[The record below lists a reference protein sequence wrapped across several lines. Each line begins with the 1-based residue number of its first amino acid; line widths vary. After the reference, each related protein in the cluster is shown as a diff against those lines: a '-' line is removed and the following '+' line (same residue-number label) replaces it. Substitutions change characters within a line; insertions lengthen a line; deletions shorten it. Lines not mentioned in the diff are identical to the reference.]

1 MATRARMGRRD
12 MLRVLGA
19 GAAALAL
26 PNGPLFAQSR
36 KDTLV
41 LGLDFSYTLNLDPAR
56 ALNFTGPETVS
67 AAYETLLTFSA
78 GDYINLKPLLATA
91 WKRTPDGKGWRLT
104 LRDGVKFA
112 SGNVMTADD
121 VKFSIDRVINLKDQ
135 PSQYLTN
142 LARVEIVDPGTV
154 DLILKDPAAPILT
167 ILTGPSFSIVD
178 KKTVEALGGTSAAD
192 AKDKDKASAA
202 LNQESAGTG
211 PFKMTKWERNGQIQ
225 LVANPNYWRGKPPFQ
240 RIVIRHMDESGA
252 QLLAL
257 RNGDIDAAFNLT
269 PEQVEGL
276 KSSKD
281 VHVVSHTSL
290 DFVYLALSSNPEF
303 NPALARKQAR
313 QAVGYA
319 IDYDGIRDA
328 LFGGAAT
335 RPASF
340 LPIGMIGS
348 TEEVVREIGFR
359 QDLEKSRKLL
369 ADAGL
374 PQGFEFEMSY
384 GNGAVSGSSFNVL
397 AQKIQAD
404 LARVGIKA
412 KLVPMDMTTF
422 RTQFV
427 GQKSKAAITTWTP
440 TGIENQQW
448 ASSSVER
455 VAKRVHW
462 TPSDEMLKLVD
473 RAAAETDRKKQAE
486 LWKEYQV
493 AMVDQANLIM
503 LFQPVFRVGV
513 RNEIK
518 SFPLTAAGW
527 KVELFDVKRG

>member
-1 MATRARMGRRD
+1 
-12 MLRVLGA
+12 
-19 GAAALAL
+19 
-26 PNGPLFAQSR
+26 
-36 KDTLV
+36 
-41 LGLDFSYTLNLDPAR
+41 
-56 ALNFTGPETVS
+56 
-67 AAYETLLTFSA
+67 
-78 GDYINLKPLLATA
+78 
-91 WKRTPDGKGWRLT
+91 
-104 LRDGVKFA
+104 
-112 SGNVMTADD
+112 
-121 VKFSIDRVINLKDQ
+121 
-135 PSQYLTN
+135 
-142 LARVEIVDPGTV
+142 
-154 DLILKDPAAPILT
+154 
-167 ILTGPSFSIVD
+167 
-178 KKTVEALGGTSAAD
+178 
-192 AKDKDKASAA
+192 
-202 LNQESAGTG
+202 
-211 PFKMTKWERNGQIQ
+211 
-225 LVANPNYWRGKPPFQ
+225 
-240 RIVIRHMDESGA
+240 
-252 QLLAL
+252 
-257 RNGDIDAAFNLT
+257 
-269 PEQVEGL
+269 
-276 KSSKD
+276 
-281 VHVVSHTSL
+281 
-290 DFVYLALSSNPEF
+290 
-303 NPALARKQAR
+303 
-313 QAVGYA
+313 
-319 IDYDGIRDA
+319 
-328 LFGGAAT
+328 
-335 RPASF
+335 
-340 LPIGMIGS
+340 
-348 TEEVVREIGFR
+348 VREIGFR

>member
-1 MATRARMGRRD
+1 M
-12 MLRVLGA
+12 
-19 GAAALAL
+19 
-26 PNGPLFAQSR
+26 
-36 KDTLV
+36 
-41 LGLDFSYTLNLDPAR
+41 
-56 ALNFTGPETVS
+56 
-67 AAYETLLTFSA
+67 
-78 GDYINLKPLLATA
+78 
-91 WKRTPDGKGWRLT
+91 
-104 LRDGVKFA
+104 
-112 SGNVMTADD
+112 
-121 VKFSIDRVINLKDQ
+121 
-135 PSQYLTN
+135 
-142 LARVEIVDPGTV
+142 
-154 DLILKDPAAPILT
+154 
-167 ILTGPSFSIVD
+167 
-178 KKTVEALGGTSAAD
+178 EALGGTSAAD

-211 PFKMTKWERNGQIQ
+211 PFKMTKWERNAQIQ

-269 PEQVEGL
+269 PEQVESL

-281 VHVVSHTSL
+281 VHIVSHTSL

-303 NPALARKQAR
+303 NPALAKKAAR

-340 LPIGMIGS
+340 LPIGVIGS
-348 TEEVVREIGFR
+348 TEELVREIGFR
-359 QDLEKSRKLL
+359 QDLDKSRKLL
-369 ADAGL
+369 AEAGY

-397 AQKIQAD
+397 AQKLQAD

-462 TPSDEMLKLVD
+462 TPTRRDDEAGGPGLRRIGSEKSGRAVEGISGRDGGPGQPDHAVPADLPRRRAQRDQVVPAD
-473 RAAAETDRKKQAE
+473 RGRLEGR
-486 LWKEYQV
+486 
-493 AMVDQANLIM
+493 
-503 LFQPVFRVGV
+503 GV
-513 RNEIK
+513 RREARIGAPTNRLNREGEN
-518 SFPLTAAGW
+518 AEW
-527 KVELFDVKRG
+527 R